1 MEVTIATHN
10 RPKVDRLHNMRD
22 PVRVENEPHIDP
34 SGEHET
40 WLDVEHREAYER
52 LFGKAQL
59 EFNEKQKRKDRKID
73 DYYEHIKKDKQK
85 KPVYEMIIGVYNT
98 DLDRKTKKDICRQFC
113 KEWKARNPNLRMIGA
128 YWHADEPGQE
138 HVHID
143 YIPVGTGYKKG
154 MRIQSSLTRAFEQM
168 GFKTKHKNETA
179 QMMWERRENLALEKM
194 CNEHELMVLHPQAGR
209 PHLEKDSYE
218 EYIQLMEDARIEAY
232 EIEQKAKKEARN
244 TRAVIIEELEKGK
257 TDLDSI
263 LTEVAV
269 AKREKSEIQE
279 EVDVL
284 KEEKA
289 ILQSD
294 VDSLEDMKS
303 GLKTEVAE
311 LEEEVEKVRG
321 QIDEQKLEDDI
332 NELLVTQIQ
341 EVLAPIENNPRIQK
355 VGKIDVSKYKETAFD
370 KSKVIVPK
378 ADLELFYDFNMTATI
393 KAAVNEKLDEIKA
406 SVMGFIGA
414 HKKKIE
420 SMPAWE
426 KYLDER
432 KKKADEYM
440 KQAEDAKREAED
452 LKKNEEK
459 NILEKAREIIGR
471 LMLSVDID
479 PDKGDRGYRALC
491 YIKENGLADDF
502 EKYEDRTVRQK
513 LKKMKQELDE

>member
-10 RPKVDRLHNMRD
+10 RPKVDRLHNLRD
-22 PVRVENEPHIDP
+22 PVRVENEPHINP

-52 LFGKAQL
+52 LFGKARL

-98 DLDRKTKKDICRQFC
+98 DLDRKTKKDICKQFC

-179 QMMWERRENLALEKM
+179 QMMWERRENLALEKL
-194 CNEHELMVLHPQAGR
+194 CIEHELMVLHPQAGR

-232 EIEQKAKKEARN
+232 EIEQKAQK
-244 TRAVIIEELEKGK
+244 
-257 TDLDSI
+257 
-263 LTEVAV
+263 
-269 AKREKSEIQE
+269 EKSEIQE

-311 LEEEVEKVRG
+311 LEEEADKVRG
-321 QIDEQKLEDDI
+321 QIDEQKLEEDI

-393 KAAVNEKLDEIKA
+393 KVAVSEKLDEIKA
-406 SVMGFIGA
+406 SVMGFIGD

-440 KQAEDAKREAED
+440 KQAEDAKREAEE

-459 NILEKAREIIGR
+459 NIFEKAREIIGR
-471 LMLSVDID
+471 LMISVDID

-513 LKKMKQELDE
+513 LQRMKRELDE